1 MLATGRRPSVLEVG
15 HTALSAVG
23 QHRSELCESTCA
35 QACPVVSALGLHRPG
50 WLNLWVWEPR
60 SQKAKL
66 YSDFQLRQELASQ
79 TPALFKGHLISLD
92 LSECGY

>member
-1 MLATGRRPSVLEVG
+1 MLATGQLPSGREVR
-15 HTALSAVG
+15 HTALSAAG
-23 QHRSELCESTCA
+23 QHGSEPCESTCA
-35 QACPVVSALGLHRPG
+35 QACPVVTAPGLHRPA

-66 YSDFQLRQELASQ
+66 YSDFPLRQGLASQ

-92 LSECGY
+92 LSERGY